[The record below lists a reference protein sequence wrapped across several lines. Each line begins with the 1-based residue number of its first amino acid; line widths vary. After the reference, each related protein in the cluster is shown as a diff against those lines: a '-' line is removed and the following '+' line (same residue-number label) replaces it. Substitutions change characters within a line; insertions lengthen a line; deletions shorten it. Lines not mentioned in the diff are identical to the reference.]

1 MIDAR
6 ETGILMIRSMTG
18 YGTGESDEA
27 GLRAS
32 VEIRSVNGRFCDI
45 SVKTPRALA
54 SLEGRVREHIQA
66 HVKRGNISVSI
77 RRDGDTSEASSL
89 SVDFESGRR
98 YFDALKQLQDALA
111 LPGEITIG
119 MIAAYPSLLKTES
132 EAIDF
137 EQGWALVAP
146 ALEEATQALNTMKE
160 REGAQL
166 EQDMRTRVHQI
177 QTGLDDIEKRAPQRV
192 VEVRQRLRDRLAEWL
207 SDDQIDPQR
216 LAMEVTLY
224 ADRSDITEECVRLRT
239 HCSAFME
246 ALHAEDSA
254 GRRLNFLLQE
264 MNREVNTIG
273 SKSNDAEISHQ
284 VITLKEELE
293 KIREQVQ
300 NIE

>member
-1 MIDAR
+1 
-6 ETGILMIRSMTG
+6 MIRSMTG
-18 YGTGESDEA
+18 YGSGALDDSGVRT
-27 GLRAS
+27 S

-66 HVKRGNISVSI
+66 HVNRGNISVSI
-77 RRDGDTSEASSL
+77 RRDGDAADAPSL
-89 SVDFESGRR
+89 VVDFGAGRR
-98 YFDALKQLQDALA
+98 YYDALKQLQDLLD
-111 LPGEITIG
+111 LPGEITID
-119 MIAAYPSLLKTES
+119 ILAAYPNLLKVES
-132 EAIDF
+132 EAIDL
-137 EQGWALVAP
+137 EQGWVLVEP
-146 ALEEATQALNTMKE
+146 ALADAIEALNTMKK

-166 EQDMRTRVHQI
+166 EQDIRARINQI
-177 QTGLDDIEKRAPQRV
+177 QAGLDDIEERAPHRV
-192 VEVRQRLRDRLAEWL
+192 AQVKQRLHDRLAEWL
-207 SDDQIDPQR
+207 DKEHIDPQR
-216 LAMEVTLY
+216 LAMEVTLF

-239 HCSAFME
+239 HCDAFLE
-246 ALHAEDSA
+246 ALRADDSA